1 VSCASSCMRF
11 SRCASAASPPWSS
24 CVSLSLSCRGLC
36 VPCMCGTA
44 QELCSA
50 KAAASEREFATDAA
64 VPAAASINAMEAVG
78 ATFTKAR
85 RGCCCVRLAG
95 DDNEE
100 EVDLPEPLKEK
111 CWQFCE
117 SFGRCGHLNF
127 ARESELFTS
136 ISTSKLAV
144 SSSKKWCS

>member
-1 VSCASSCMRF
+1 
-11 SRCASAASPPWSS
+11 
-24 CVSLSLSCRGLC
+24 
-36 VPCMCGTA
+36 MCGTA

-100 EVDLPEPLKEK
+100 EIDLPEPLKEK

-117 SFGRCGHLNF
+117 SFGGCGHLNF

-144 SSSKKWCS
+144 SSSKQWCS

>member
-1 VSCASSCMRF
+1 
-11 SRCASAASPPWSS
+11 
-24 CVSLSLSCRGLC
+24 
-36 VPCMCGTA
+36 MCGTA

-50 KAAASEREFATDAA
+50 TAAACEREFATDAA

-78 ATFTKAR
+78 ATLTKAR

-117 SFGRCGHLNF
+117 GFGRCGHLNF

-136 ISTSKLAV
+136 ISTFKLPV